1 MGRLLSGVDARTWWC
16 RDSVHHSLKVW
27 CIDTVDAA
35 SCGFAG
41 LRAALLG
48 LFLVRGNAT
57 YMNVLVMT

>member
-1 MGRLLSGVDARTWWC
+1 MDARAWWC
-16 RDSVHHSLKVW
+16 RGFVCYSLKVW

-48 LFLVRGNAT
+48 LFVVRGNAT
-57 YMNVLVMT
+57 YECAGYDMMLWTLE